1 MIFSDARIKIVW
13 LIRNMSI
20 QQVYDRFKGVR
31 EAVKKARDELVG
43 LQKKREVAEVG
54 KDEIKRAVKDA
65 SDKMAFA
72 ISTEASS
79 RAYQTPNLSVEELD
93 AVRRAY
99 QPISTMMSRNMNV
112 NNLDAMIDALNN
124 LETVLTDRAINPLL
138 GKGAYTGGSR
148 KRRTHRKRRVHRKRT
163 HRKRR
168 THRK

>member
-31 EAVKKARDELVG
+31 EAVKKARDDLVG
-43 LQKKREVAEVG
+43 LQKKKDVAEVG
-54 KDEIKRAVKDA
+54 KDEIRRALKDA

-72 ISTEASS
+72 ISTETSAHG
-79 RAYQTPNLSVEELD
+79 YKTPNLSVEELG
-93 AVRRAY
+93 AVSRAY

-138 GKGAYTGGSR
+138 GKGAYTGGSH